1 MKLSRVFLA
10 CSAMALSIAGCS
22 QEKNVNSAEG
32 LVSPTL
38 TSIDQASLDTLAT
51 TLDVKYQV
59 LSNIE
64 TDCPDRDGKEI
75 KHCFS
80 AHIKFT
86 SPEDIAV
93 KDWHIYY
100 SQVYPIYA
108 GKSDTLDIEFYN
120 GDIHQISPTEKF
132 SGFKA
137 GETQSIQVYMAA
149 TAVTHSQLMPNYWI
163 AGNSLTP
170 AVIDSTRTTI
180 NPETKLELTPWIEPY
195 TDIPKQIKSTPED
208 INQYANAE
216 WLYEHNADI
225 EVDDS
230 QLATTVIPTPRELTV
245 TDADKQLDVSQGL
258 KVSYLGLEA
267 SDVSAAFERL
277 AKLGVEQSENGTAVN
292 IKIDKALHT
301 AESYEL
307 TTSDEGINVAAADL
321 AGAFYGVQTL
331 ASLVDVDTLALPY
344 VTINDAPK
352 YAYRGQHMD
361 VARNF
366 HDKAMIFRLIE
377 QMGAYKLN
385 KLHMHLAEDEGWR
398 IELPSFPELTE
409 IGAKRC
415 LDLSDKHC
423 MQPQLGGG
431 DASER
436 DGYYSVQDY
445 LEILNYASRHH
456 VQVIPSLDMPG
467 HSRVAVKAMESRYH
481 RFMAE
486 ENEVEATKYLLSDF
500 EDKTEYRSI
509 QNYND
514 NTINVCL
521 ESSYAFVDQV
531 LEDLIALHKQAKHPL
546 NMYHIGADE
555 TAGAWIESP
564 ACKALVADTS
574 NDVSDIKHLGA
585 HFIERVSNM
594 IVSKGISVGGWSDG
608 LGETHAENMPKDVY
622 SYIWGSLPG
631 GAHKMVSEQAHRG
644 WNVVLSVPDVF
655 YFDFPYEVDP
665 KERGYNWASRR
676 IDSRNVFNFIPDNLP
691 INAEFRLTTL
701 GKPFEIDD
709 TIQKDEAGKVV
720 HQPLPQG
727 FTVAGVQ
734 GQIWS
739 ETIRSEEQAEY
750 MLYPRLLSLAERAWH
765 EADWSVSYN
774 YNGAK
779 YNQDTG
785 VLTDELKAQR
795 NKKWQTFGNAIAQK
809 ELIKL
814 DKLGVFYRVPTVG
827 AKVIDGQLHINS
839 SLPGLPLEYRVKGGE
854 WQAYTAPVAV
864 SGKVDV
870 RARNAAGDRAGR
882 SFSVQ

>member
-1 MKLSRVFLA
+1 MKLSRIFLA
-10 CSAMALSIAGCS
+10 CSAMAFAIAGCS
-22 QEKNVNSAEG
+22 QEG
-32 LVSPTL
+32 TVSKVDTDKPSKL
-38 TSIDQASLDTLAT
+38 ASIDQASLDTLAT

-64 TDCPDRDGKEI
+64 TDCPDRDGKAV

-86 SPEDIAV
+86 SPEDINV
-93 KDWHIYY
+93 NDWHIYY

-120 GDIHQISPTEKF
+120 GDIHQISPTDKF

-149 TAVTHSQLMPNYWI
+149 THVTHSQLMPNYWI
-163 AGNSLTP
+163 AGNSLKP

-180 NPETKLELTPWIEPY
+180 DPETKLELTPWIEPY

-216 WLYEHNADI
+216 WLYEHNADV
-225 EVDDS
+225 EVDS
-230 QLATTVIPTPRELTV
+230 RQLATTVIPTPRELTV
-245 TDADKQLDVSQGL
+245 TDAEKQLDVSQGL
-258 KVSYLGLEA
+258 AVSYQGLEA
-267 SDVSAAFERL
+267 SDVSAAFDRL
-277 AKLGVEQSENGTAVN
+277 ATLGVEQSDNGIAVS
-292 IKIDKALHT
+292 IRITKGLRT
-301 AESYEL
+301 AESYQL
-307 TTSDEGINVAAADL
+307 TTSDQGVTIAAADL

-331 ASLVDVDTLALPY
+331 ASLLLVDELTLPY
-344 VTINDAPK
+344 VNINDAPK
-352 YAYRGQHMD
+352 YSYRGQHMD

-366 HDKAMIFRLIE
+366 HSKEMIFRLIE

-398 IELPSFPELTE
+398 IELPSFPELTD
-409 IGAKRC
+409 IGSKRC

-423 MQPQLGGG
+423 MQPQLGGA

-445 LEILNYASRHH
+445 LDILNYASRHH

-481 RFMAE
+481 RYMAE
-486 ENEVEATKYLLSDF
+486 ENEVEATKYLLSDL

-509 QNYND
+509 QHYND

-531 LEDLIALHKQAKHPL
+531 LEDLISLHKQAKHPL

-555 TAGAWIESP
+555 TAGAWVESP

-594 IVSKGISVGGWSDG
+594 IVSKDISVGGWNDG
-608 LGETHAENMPKDVY
+608 LGETHVENMPKDVY
-622 SYIWGSLPG
+622 SYIWGALPW

-709 TIQKDEAGKVV
+709 TVQKDEDGNVV
-720 HQPLPQG
+720 HKPLPEG

-765 EADWSVSYN
+765 EAEWSVPYN

-779 YNQDTG
+779 YSKDTG
-785 VLTDELKAQR
+785 LLTEELKAQR
-795 NKKWQTFGNAIAQK
+795 DAKWQAFGNAIAQK

-827 AKVIDGQLHINS
+827 AKLIDGKLHINS
-839 SLPGLPLEYRVKGGE
+839 SLPGLPLEYRVNGGE
-854 WQAYTAPVAV
+854 WQAYDAPVAV
-864 SGKVDV
+864 SGSVDV
-870 RARNAAGDRAGR
+870 RARNAAKDRAGR
-882 SFSVQ
+882 SFNVQ